1 MKITTAQIKYI
12 QSLQLKKFR
21 DAHGVFIAE
30 GEKIVIELLE
40 SDFQIEMLCALP
52 EWIEHHKT
60 KIPEGLP
67 CHEAS
72 QKQLERISNLKTP
85 NKVLAVVSKPAY
97 GLHDIRFDNDTVL
110 MLDKLQDP
118 GNLGTIIRTA
128 DWFGIRHIIC
138 SPDTADIYNP
148 KVIQATM
155 GSFIRLKVHYAAL
168 TDVLKDLPE
177 EFPVYGAFLEGTNL
191 FKTSLSL
198 PAVLIIGNESQG
210 ISTEVASFVNR
221 KVMIPRGDTGSDL
234 SGKPGAESLNAAMA
248 AGIMMAYFSQ
258 QSG

>member
-12 QSLQLKKFR
+12 QSLQQKKFR
-21 DAHGVFIAE
+21 DAHGVFLAE
-30 GEKIVIELLE
+30 GEKIVIELLD

-52 EWIEHHKT
+52 AWFDKHKSR
-60 KIPEGLP
+60 IPESLACCELSP
-67 CHEAS
+67 
-72 QKQLERISNLKTP
+72 KDLDRISKLRTP
-85 NKVLAVVSKPAY
+85 NQVLAVVKKPARA
-97 GLHDIRFDNDTVL
+97 LHMIKFEQDIVL

-155 GSFIRLKVHYAAL
+155 GSFIRVKVHYAAL
-168 TDVLKDLPE
+168 PDVLKDLPE
-177 EFPVYGAFLEGTNL
+177 DFPVYGAFLDGTNL
-191 FKTSLSL
+191 FKTSISL

-210 ISTEVASFVNR
+210 ISQEVASLINR
-221 KVMIPRGDTGSDL
+221 KVMIPGGETGRD
-234 SGKPGAESLNAAMA
+234 SGSEARAESLNAAMA
-248 AGIMMAYFSQ
+248 AGIMMAYFRHPAV
-258 QSG
+258 

>member
-1 MKITTAQIKYI
+1 MKISTAQIKHI
-12 QSLQLKKFR
+12 QSLRQKKFR
-21 DAHGVFIAE
+21 DTHGVFIAE
-30 GEKIVIELLE
+30 GEKIVFELLA

-52 EWIEHHKT
+52 GWFEQHET

-67 CHEAS
+67 YYEVN

-85 NKVLAVVSKPAY
+85 NKVLAVAKKPAY
-97 GLHDIRFDNDTVL
+97 ELHDIRFDNDTVL

-128 DWFGIRHIIC
+128 DWFGIRQIIC

-155 GSFIRLKVHYAAL
+155 GSFIRLKVHYTAL
-168 TDVLKDLPE
+168 TSALNSIPE
-177 EFPVYGAFLEGTNL
+177 GFPVYGAFLEGTNL
-191 FKTSLSL
+191 FKTSISL
-198 PAVLIIGNESQG
+198 PCVLIIGNESQG
-210 ISTEVASFVNR
+210 ISMEIASFVNR
-221 KVMIPRGDTGSDL
+221 KVMIPPGATSSDL
-234 SGKPGAESLNAAMA
+234 SRKARAESLNAAMA

>member
-1 MKITTAQIKYI
+1 MKISTAQIKYI
-12 QSLQLKKFR
+12 QSLRQKKFR
-21 DAHGVFIAE
+21 DVHGVFIAE
-30 GEKIVIELLE
+30 GEKIIAELLA

-52 EWIEHHKT
+52 GWFEQHKAI
-60 KIPEGLP
+60 IPASL
-67 CHEAS
+67 HEVN

-85 NKVLAVVSKPAY
+85 NKALAVVRKPAY
-97 GLHDIRFDNDTVL
+97 ALHDIRFDTDIVL

-155 GSFIRLKVHYAAL
+155 GSFIRLKVYYAPL
-168 TDVLKDLPE
+168 TGVLESIPKG
-177 EFPVYGAFLEGTNL
+177 FPVYGAFLEGTKL
-191 FKTSLSL
+191 FNTSISL

-221 KVMIPRGDTGSDL
+221 KVMIPRGTEGRHSN
-234 SGKPGAESLNAAMA
+234 GPAGAESLNAAMA
-248 AGIMMAYFSQ
+248 AGILMAYFRHQ
-258 QSG
+258 TG

>member
-1 MKITTAQIKYI
+1 MKITTAQIKHI

-21 DAHGVFIAE
+21 DAHNTFIAE
-30 GEKIVIELLE
+30 GEKIVSELLA
-40 SDFQIEMLCALP
+40 SGFHIEMLCALP
-52 EWIEHHKT
+52 EWFDQHKT
-60 KIPEGLP
+60 KTPVGLP
-67 CHEAS
+67 CCEVS

-85 NKVLAVVSKPAY
+85 NKALAVVRKP
-97 GLHDIRFDNDTVL
+97 LHELQDIRFDNDLVL

-148 KVIQATM
+148 RVIQATM

-168 TDVLKDLPE
+168 PDVLKDMQE
-177 EFPVYGAFLEGTNL
+177 GIPVYGAFLEGSNL
-191 FKTSLSL
+191 FKTSISL
-198 PAVLIIGNESQG
+198 PGVLIIGNESQG
-210 ISTEVASFVNR
+210 ISREVASFVNR
-221 KVMIPRGDTGSDL
+221 KVMIPRGVTEDN
-234 SGKPGAESLNAAMA
+234 GKAGAESLNAAMA
-248 AGIMMAYFSQ
+248 SGIMMAYFRQ